1 MLAVG
6 CVCVVPSGLDELDRV
21 YASSTSARDLAYC
34 FDFVFHAD
42 PLPTSS

>member
-1 MLAVG
+1 MLAEG
-6 CVCVVPSGLDELDRV
+6 CVCVVPSGLEAPDGV
-21 YASSTSARDLAYC
+21 YASWTHARDLAYC